1 MPQWKWRLKTIIQIL
16 KIQSHDIG
24 KSWICPTSIAYD
36 LREIWISNLIWVLR
50 ISIQLYPEVEKLLF
64 FIFSSFL
71 YHNKH
76 LLIFHPASF
85 IDRRTID
92 VFKSCYATYWFQY
105 CFHNNRSWRVGTI
118 IMLPVDHRDKFHF
131 HGYQVRLS
139 YEIIFSS
146 RINIKTIN
154 VISMKNF

>member
-1 MPQWKWRLKTIIQIL
+1 MNMSNINCVWPQGDMDFQ
-16 KIQSHDIG
+16 
-24 KSWICPTSIAYD
+24 
-36 LREIWISNLIWVLR
+36 SNLSTTHIYSTIPR
-50 ISIQLYPEVEKLLF
+50 GKKITF

-71 YHNKH
+71 YHNKR
-76 LLIFHPASF
+76 LLIFHPATF

-118 IMLPVDHRDKFHF
+118 IILPVDHRDKFHF

-146 RINIKTIN
+146 RIDIKTIN